1 MSVKPILPLIK
12 SQASS
17 PHYNA
22 AKTAKTDGDNGMI
35 EQTAVVVS
43 VDSGHAWILP
53 QQRGSG
59 CSSCAGKAGCT
70 TTASA
75 LDFWH
80 KEPQKM
86 RVLNPLYARPG
97 DTVVVGMQGNALVL
111 YSALAYLLP
120 LLGLIVAA
128 IIGQGVFSW
137 LGLLPEVGAILSG
150 LAGLFSGLRLANL
163 LCVHSFSSEA
173 FQPVILRVIGQ
184 TGFVGT
190 FSAAQ

>member
-1 MSVKPILPLIK
+1 MSVKPLLPLIK

-17 PHYNA
+17 PHYDA
-22 AKTAKTDGDNGMI
+22 GKTVKNGDNGMI

-43 VDSGHAWILP
+43 VDSGHAWIMP
-53 QQRGSG
+53 QQRGGG
-59 CSSCAGKAGCT
+59 CGSCAGKTGCA
-70 TTASA
+70 ASA
-75 LDFWH
+75 SAFDFWH

-128 IIGQGVFSW
+128 IIGQGVFTW
-137 LGLLPEVGAILSG
+137 LGLLPEVGAVLSG
-150 LAGLFSGLRLANL
+150 LAGLLGGLRLANV
-163 LCVHSFSSEA
+163 LCARSFTSEA
-173 FQPVILRVIGQ
+173 FQPVILRVIEQ
-184 TGFVGT
+184 TGFAGVLP
-190 FSAAQ
+190 AVQ

>member
-17 PHYNA
+17 PHYDTG
-22 AKTAKTDGDNGMI
+22 KTVENGDNGMI

-59 CSSCAGKAGCT
+59 CGSCAGKAGCA

-111 YSALAYLLP
+111 YSVLAYLLP

-128 IIGQGVFSW
+128 IIGQGVFTW
-137 LGLLPEVGAILSG
+137 LGLLPEMGAILSG
-150 LAGLFSGLRLANL
+150 LAGLFGGLRLANL
-163 LCVHSFSSEA
+163 LCARSFTSEA

-184 TGFVGT
+184 TGFVGALP
-190 FSAAQ
+190 AAQ